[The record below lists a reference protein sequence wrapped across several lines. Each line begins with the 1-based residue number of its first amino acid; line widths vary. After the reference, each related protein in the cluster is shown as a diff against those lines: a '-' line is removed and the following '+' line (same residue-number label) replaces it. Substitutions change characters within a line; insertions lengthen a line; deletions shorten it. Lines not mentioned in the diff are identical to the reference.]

1 MKLLDLYCCAGG
13 ASVGYAEAG
22 YEVTGVD
29 IEDQPDSPFTFIQAS
44 ALDILKDRSFI
55 EQFDVIAASPP
66 CQNESTLTKGNRS
79 RNGWEDEHVDMITP
93 TRALLK
99 TYDKPYIIEN
109 VASSSLDADFMLCGL
124 TFGLKVFRHRYFEI
138 SGFKVDA
145 PKHPSHKGHR
155 VSGWRHGVKHE
166 GDMVAVYGD
175 GGGKGSI
182 STWQRAMEIDWTRSK
197 KHIAEAI
204 PPAYSHF
211 IGEQLMG
218 QV

>member
-13 ASVGYAEAG
+13 ASVGYAQAG
-22 YEVTGVD
+22 FEVTGVD
-29 IEDQPDSPFTFIQAS
+29 IDAQPDYPFTFIQAS
-44 ALDILKDRSFI
+44 ALDVLRDKTFI
-55 EQFDVIAASPP
+55 NQFDVIAASPP
-66 CQNESTLTKGNRS
+66 CQNETTLTKGNRG
-79 RNGWEDEHVDMITP
+79 RGWEDEHIDMITP
-93 TRALLK
+93 TRELLEL
-99 TYDKPYIIEN
+99 TGKPYVIEN
-109 VASSSLDADFMLCGL
+109 VASSTLNPDFMLCGL
-124 TFGLKVFRHRYFEI
+124 TFGLQVFRHRYFEI

-155 VSGWRHGVKHE
+155 VSGWRHGVKYE

-182 STWQRAMEIDWTRSK
+182 STWQRAMGMDWTRSK

-204 PPAYSHF
+204 PPAYSKF